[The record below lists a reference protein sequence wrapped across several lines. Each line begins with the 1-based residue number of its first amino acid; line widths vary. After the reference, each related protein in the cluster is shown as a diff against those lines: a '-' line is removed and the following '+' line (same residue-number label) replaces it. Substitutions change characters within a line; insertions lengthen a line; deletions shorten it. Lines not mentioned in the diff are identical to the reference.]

1 MISLKGGVFVRKKI
15 LSVILSLVLVA
26 LIVVPAFADEAKNNY
41 NPVLIVTG
49 ISEYA
54 IVDGNGDNVFPLESD
69 QTASLVAK
77 VAPSVAK
84 YLVDKDSDAL
94 MDTLIPAFKDWL
106 SPMACNPDG
115 SVTYPE
121 THLKYQFRES
131 VEEEGIENV
140 GCADA
145 LDKDILQATV
155 DAVGADKVYVYGLD
169 WRIDPMV
176 IADEINDYIQHI
188 KQVTGY
194 SKVSV
199 AAISMGGVMTSAY
212 LAKYGYNDVS
222 HVTMISSAFT
232 GVDMVGQLFCKK
244 VVLDEAG
251 AQRLINQLI
260 SIKGVSKVIEMTGL
274 LKKLVPLL
282 STLVDEQ
289 IDRVYDEVLIPIFGY
304 NPSIWSF
311 VDDEVYEEAKAT
323 MLAGAD
329 PSFEGVIDAYHYGVQ
344 VRAKEILQNAK
355 NAGVKI
361 AIVSNYNLQ
370 IAPITDRSNYNAD
383 TVIETRHT
391 SGFATVAL
399 LGETLGE
406 NYKQAKFTDKNYL
419 SSDGVIDAS
428 TCYFPENTW
437 FIKDMYHVGFDI
449 ESNNNDIYTWLMTAD
464 RQMDIHSNPLYP
476 QFNIYEDDIK
486 LLHPLDMVA
495 GDVNHDGVANLVDV
509 RIVLRASK
517 SLTSIDD
524 AVGFMLADFDKD
536 KEITENDADLI
547 LNYVAGV
554 K

>member
-1 MISLKGGVFVRKKI
+1 M
-15 LSVILSLVLVA
+15 
-26 LIVVPAFADEAKNNY
+26 VPAFAGEAKNNY

-49 ISEYA
+49 ISEYT

-69 QTASLVAK
+69 QTAALVAK

-94 MDTLIPAFKDWL
+94 MDSLIPAFKDWL
-106 SPMACNPDG
+106 EPMACNPDG
-115 SVTYPE
+115 SVKYPE

-131 VEEEGIENV
+131 VEVEGIENV
-140 GCADA
+140 GCSDA

-155 DAVGADKVYVYGLD
+155 NAVGADKTYVYGLD
-169 WRIDPMV
+169 WRLDPMV
-176 IADEINDYIQHI
+176 IADEINDYVKHI
-188 KQVTGY
+188 KEQTGY
-194 SKVSV
+194 DKVSI

-212 LAKYGYNDVS
+212 LSKYGYGDVS

-244 VVLDEAG
+244 VVLDEEG
-251 AQRLINQLI
+251 AERLVNQLI
-260 SIKGVSKVIEMTGL
+260 SINGVSKVLEMTGL

-282 STLVDEQ
+282 STIIEEQ

-311 VDDEVYEEAKAT
+311 VDDEVYETAKAT
-323 MLAGAD
+323 MLGNAD
-329 PSFEGVIDAYHYGVQ
+329 PSFESIIDNYHYNVQ
-344 VRAKEILQNAK
+344 VKAKDTLQKAM
-355 NAGVKI
+355 NAGVKV

-370 IAPITDRSNYNAD
+370 ISPITERSNYNAD

-391 SGFATVAL
+391 SGFATVAPI
-399 LGETLGE
+399 GETLGDDYE
-406 NYKQAKFTDKNYL
+406 QAKFKDRNYL
-419 SSDGVIDAS
+419 SSDGVVDAS
-428 TCYFPENTW
+428 TCYFPDNTW

-464 RQMDIHSNPLYP
+464 KQMDINSNPLYP
-476 QFNIYEDDIK
+476 QFNIYEEDIK
-486 LLHPLDMVA
+486 LLHPLDMEA
-495 GDVNHDGVANLVDV
+495 GDVNHDGVTDLVDV
-509 RIVLRASK
+509 RIVLRVARGMDT
-517 SLTSIDD
+517 LDD
-524 AVGFMLADFDKD
+524 AVANMLADFDSD

-554 K
+554 NQ